1 MKNQFISR
9 LPAFI
14 FLFSFLLTILF
25 HVDFVQAAD
34 GGENTPINIEADK
47 MLSHQKENAIIFIG
61 NVKAVQGEIVLY
73 ADKMTVY
80 HEQDGQKTD
89 RQESGSG
96 KFKKI
101 FATGNV
107 KLTKEDWVATGNQV
121 EFFTEEKK
129 VLLTGD
135 AKVWQGNNIIT
146 GESVLLDLKENT
158 TVIEPGK
165 KSGERV
171 KAFFY
176 PN

>member
-1 MKNQFISR
+1 MKNQFIHR
-9 LPAFI
+9 LPAFL
-14 FLFSFLLTILF
+14 FLCSFLISILV

-34 GGENTPINIEADK
+34 GGQSAPINIEADK

-61 NVKAVQGEIVLY
+61 NVKAVQADLVLY

-80 HEQDGQKTD
+80 HKQDSGNRA
-89 RQESGSG
+89 RQEMGQG

-107 KLTKEDWVATGNQV
+107 KLTKGDWVATGDQV

-135 AKVWQGNNIIT
+135 SKVWQGNNIIT
-146 GESVLLDLKENT
+146 GESVLLNLDENT
-158 TVIEPGK
+158 TVIEPDK